1 MGAMS
6 EHFERLYRAQAD
18 PWHVR
23 TAWYERRKRALL
35 LAMLGRET
43 YLHAFEPG
51 CGAGD
56 LTRIL
61 ARRCSRL
68 CAVDVSIAAIGHC
81 RGRLAADGISNVDIM
96 VMDLPRHWPP
106 APPEGFDLIIV
117 SELAYYLDEAALA
130 QFLSTLD
137 ATLAHGGE
145 LVACHWRQAFHD
157 RLQSTDA
164 LHEAMAALPG
174 LALQSHHLEA
184 EFRMDLWRRQAE
196 ETSHDR
202 NLHPGA

>member
-18 PWHVR
+18 PWHVG

-96 VMDLPRHWPP
+96 VLDLPRHWPP
-106 APPEGFDLIIV
+106 APPGGFDGG
-117 SELAYYLDEAALA
+117 AAGASAAIPPSGGRVPHGFLA
-130 QFLSTLD
+130 QAS
-137 ATLAHGGE
+137 GGNE
-145 LVACHWRQAFHD
+145 
-157 RLQSTDA
+157 
-164 LHEAMAALPG
+164 P
-174 LALQSHHLEA
+174 
-184 EFRMDLWRRQAE
+184 
-196 ETSHDR
+196 
-202 NLHPGA
+202 